1 MGCGASVHI
10 NEIHSTT
17 PDLSLKNNQ
26 TLEPVL
32 SKPERPQS
40 QVDNAENFIV
50 VWLDNSII
58 GLRFARD
65 FLHDRKKV
73 NVLMEITV
81 DNNTE
86 VPLANITELAAFKDE
101 QERLFS
107 MGFVFRIGS
116 FECLSDGIWV
126 IHVWH

>member
-1 MGCGASVHI
+1 M
-10 NEIHSTT
+10 NEGGLLSISNF
-17 PDLSLKNNQ
+17 LSSSLKR
-26 TLEPVL
+26 EV
-32 SKPERPQS
+32 
-40 QVDNAENFIV
+40 
-50 VWLDNSII
+50 